1 MDNNNLQIQQKL
13 NSISF
18 GNYYLPK
25 IATVKKI
32 IKETPNIISLQIVM
46 DDEKE
51 MKNFT
56 FQPGQVCQLSVFGFG
71 ESTFVINSHPS
82 NKEYL
87 QISIMK
93 AGVNTTAI
101 HNLSEGE
108 KVGFRS
114 PLGNW
119 FPLKSWESKN
129 LLFIGGGIGLAP
141 LRPLI
146 LEILSNKDKYKKLT
160 LLYAAR
166 TPDDFCFKYDLEKWE
181 KSKDIEVIL
190 TIDNECSG
198 WNKNVGLCPDVL
210 EKLAPSPENTV
221 AILCG
226 PPIMIKYTLDVL
238 EKLKFQEDSVYTT
251 LERRMKC
258 GVGKCGRCNIGE
270 KFVCV
275 DGPIFSL
282 RELNILNEPFI

>member
-1 MDNNNLQIQQKL
+1 MDKDLLIQQKL
-13 NSISF
+13 NSASLENTYIP
-18 GNYYLPK
+18 L

-32 IKETPNIISLQIVM
+32 IMETHNIISLQLVI
-46 DDEKE
+46 DDEAE
-51 MKNFT
+51 MKNFN
-56 FQPGQVCQLSVFGFG
+56 FQPGQVCQLSVFGLG
-71 ESTFVINSHPS
+71 ESTFAINSSPLE
-82 NKEYL
+82 KEYL

-93 AGVNTTAI
+93 AGVNTAAI
-101 HNLSEGE
+101 HNLSVGE
-108 KVGFRS
+108 KIGLRG

-119 FPLKSWESKN
+119 FPYKDWESKN

-146 LEILSNKDKYKKLT
+146 LQTLNNKDKYGPMT

-181 KSKDIEVIL
+181 ASKDIDVIL

-198 WNKNVGLCPDVL
+198 WNKKVGLCPEVL
-210 EKLAPSPENTV
+210 ETLDPSPENTIAV
-221 AILCG
+221 LCG
-226 PPIMIKYTLDVL
+226 PPIMIKFTLGIL
-238 EKLKFQEDSVYTT
+238 KKLKFPDNSVYTT

-258 GVGKCGRCNIGE
+258 GVGKCGRCNMGE

-275 DGPIFSL
+275 DGPVFSVK
-282 RELNILNEPFI
+282 ELNNLIESFI

>member
-1 MDNNNLQIQQKL
+1 MNKNNSQIQQNL
-13 NSISF
+13 NPVSY
-18 GNYYLPK
+18 GNHYLPK

-32 IKETPNIISLQIVM
+32 IRETPNIISLQIAI
-46 DDEKE
+46 DDEEE
-51 MKNFT
+51 MKNFS
-56 FQPGQVCQLSVFGFG
+56 FQPGQVCQLSVFGSG
-71 ESTFVINSHPS
+71 ESTFVINSQSS

-87 QISIMK
+87 QLSIMK

-108 KVGFRS
+108 KVGIRA

-119 FPLKSWESKN
+119 FPYKNWEGKN

-146 LEILSNKDKYKKLT
+146 LQILNNKDKYKKLT

-166 TPDDFCFKYDLEKWE
+166 TPDDFCFKYDIEKWE
-181 KSKDIEVIL
+181 ESKDIDLIL

-210 EKLAPSPENTV
+210 EKLAPSPEETI

-226 PPIMIKYTLDVL
+226 PPIMIKFTLGVL
-238 EKLKFQEDSVYTT
+238 EKLKFQEEAIYTT

-275 DGPIFSL
+275 DGPVFSL
-282 RELNILNEPFI
+282 KELNILNEPLI

>member
-1 MDNNNLQIQQKL
+1 MDKNLLIQQKP
-13 NSISF
+13 NSASLENTYIP
-18 GNYYLPK
+18 L

-32 IKETPNIISLQIVM
+32 IMETHNIISLQLAI
-46 DDEKE
+46 DDEEE
-51 MKNFT
+51 MKNFN
-56 FQPGQVCQLSVFGFG
+56 FQPGQVCQLSVFGLG
-71 ESTFVINSHPS
+71 ESTFAINSSPS
-82 NKEYL
+82 EKGYL

-93 AGVNTTAI
+93 AGVNTAAI
-101 HNLSEGE
+101 HNLSVGE
-108 KVGFRS
+108 KIGLRG

-119 FPLKSWESKN
+119 FPYKDWESKN

-146 LEILSNKDKYKKLT
+146 LQTLNNKEKYGPMT

-181 KSKDIEVIL
+181 TSQDIDVIL

-198 WNKNVGLCPDVL
+198 WNKKVGLCPDVL
-210 EKLAPSPENTV
+210 ETLAPSPENTIAV
-221 AILCG
+221 LCG
-226 PPIMIKYTLDVL
+226 PPIMIKFTLGIL
-238 EKLKFQEDSVYTT
+238 KKLKFPDNSVYTT

-258 GVGKCGRCNIGE
+258 GVGKCGRCNIGD

-275 DGPIFSL
+275 DGPVFSVK
-282 RELNILNEPFI
+282 ELNNLTESFI